1 MAEYTITD
9 TDLDAIKLATRA
21 LRAND
26 LLFNAVRLDTLI
38 ERLTAPPKCGHQYIL
53 SATNSFTCTR
63 IPGHT
68 GMHKT
73 YFDIDDAIIQWGPS
87 GR

>member
-21 LRAND
+21 LRAHD

-38 ERLTAPPKCGHQYIL
+38 ERLTPPLVCSDIYRMSLALAFSCTLPAGHPYCHERRDRD
-53 SATNSFTCTR
+53 SGWVFR
-63 IPGHT
+63 
-68 GMHKT
+68 
-73 YFDIDDAIIQWGPS
+73 WGPNA
-87 GR
+87 